1 MKIVTWLMVVFILG
15 GCAYFQTDDDY
26 SDNTAEE
33 LYAMAQE
40 KMRVGSWTTAVEILR
55 ALEAKYPYGVYAEQ
69 AQLDTIFCYYKNEDT
84 GLALAAADRF
94 IKLHPTHQSV
104 DYAYYLKGLVSFNED
119 KSLWGKIMGLDDL
132 SDRDSSAI
140 HDAMVAFEEVYTL
153 FPDSQYAPD
162 SKKRVKYLT
171 NALARHEI
179 SVANYYYSREAYV
192 AAVNRAKGV
201 VEEYATT
208 PSVERALAIMMFS
221 YQNMGF
227 TDLAADS
234 KRVLALNFPESP
246 YLTKKLESVDFT
258 QPPDTLEEEGES
270 WYSSI
275 TSVFTPDEAESA
287 AAE

>member
-1 MKIVTWLMVVFILG
+1 
-15 GCAYFQTDDDY
+15 
-26 SDNTAEE
+26 
-33 LYAMAQE
+33 
-40 KMRVGSWTTAVEILR
+40 
-55 ALEAKYPYGVYAEQ
+55 
-69 AQLDTIFCYYKNEDT
+69 
-84 GLALAAADRF
+84 
-94 IKLHPTHQSV
+94 
-104 DYAYYLKGLVSFNED
+104 
-119 KSLWGKIMGLDDL
+119 MGLDDL

-140 HDAMVAFEEVYTL
+140 LDAMVAFEEVYTL
-153 FPDSQYAPD
+153 FPESQYAPD
-162 SKKRVKYLT
+162 AKKRVKYLN

-192 AAVNRAKGV
+192 AAVNRAKVV

-227 TDLAADS
+227 ADLAADS

-258 QPPDTLEEEGES
+258 ESPESLEEEGDS

-275 TSVFTPDEAESA
+275 TGVFKSDDAEVTPQE
-287 AAE
+287 